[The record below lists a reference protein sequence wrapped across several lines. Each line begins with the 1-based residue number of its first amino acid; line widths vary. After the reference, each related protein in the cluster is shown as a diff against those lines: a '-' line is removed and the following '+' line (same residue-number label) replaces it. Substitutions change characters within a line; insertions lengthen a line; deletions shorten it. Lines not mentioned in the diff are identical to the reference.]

1 MSRTQFDVFP
11 DLLVDQTSGVAQ
23 LGSQAIRLRPYPAG
37 SLPCVEVDGV
47 LLVTLTVPVRSVRW
61 VREDGSSDTG
71 SAVSGVE
78 S

>member
-1 MSRTQFDVFP
+1 MSPLETFP
-11 DLLVDQTSGVAQ
+11 DLLVDQASGVAQ

-37 SLPCVEVDGV
+37 SLPCVEMDGV
-47 LLVTLTVPVRSVRW
+47 LLVTLTVPVRSIRW
-61 VREDGSSDTG
+61 VHKDGSSDTG

>member
-11 DLLVDQTSGVAQ
+11 DLLVDQASGVAQ
-23 LGSQAIRLRPYPAG
+23 LGSQVIRLRPYPAG
-37 SLPCVEVDGV
+37 SLPCVELDGV

-61 VREDGSSDTG
+61 VHEDGSSDTDG
-71 SAVSGVE
+71 GAE

>member
-1 MSRTQFDVFP
+1 MSALERVEVFP
-11 DLLVDQTSGVAQ
+11 DLLIDQASGVAQ

-61 VREDGSSDTG
+61 VREDDSSDIDG
-71 SAVSGVE
+71 GAE

>member
-11 DLLVDQTSGVAQ
+11 DLLVDQANGAAQ

-37 SLPCVEVDGV
+37 SLPCVELDGV
-47 LLVTLTVPVRSVRW
+47 LLVTLTIPVRSVRW
-61 VREDGSSDTG
+61 IREDGSSDTDG
-71 SAVSGVE
+71 GAE

>member
-11 DLLVDQTSGVAQ
+11 DLLVDQASGVAQ

-37 SLPCVEVDGV
+37 SLPCVEVDGL
-47 LLVTLTVPVRSVRW
+47 LLVTLTVPVRSIRW
-61 VREDGSSDTG
+61 VHEDGGSDVDG
-71 SAVSGVE
+71 GVE